1 MKRKHL
7 CDNLN
12 YEDNVGTNCLPITD
26 MLSCSTRGWNPSWQK
41 TQVLREREHFVSDI
55 SRSSSSSALFFS
67 EHPHPSPHPLVLQQI
82 LHDGQ
87 DAELLHRHALRL
99 PHDPVPSPHGRIVR
113 CRSLYEQLLL
123 PPERLYLLLSCMPKM
138 TRMLQASQSS
148 HNLFL
153 NFFTNLMLLN
163 TFIPLSLMVTL
174 EVSIFL
180 QVLLRGR
187 G

>member
-1 MKRKHL
+1 
-7 CDNLN
+7 
-12 YEDNVGTNCLPITD
+12 
-26 MLSCSTRGWNPSWQK
+26 
-41 TQVLREREHFVSDI
+41 
-55 SRSSSSSALFFS
+55 
-67 EHPHPSPHPLVLQQI
+67 
-82 LHDGQ
+82 
-87 DAELLHRHALRL
+87 
-99 PHDPVPSPHGRIVR
+99 
-113 CRSLYEQLLL
+113 
-123 PPERLYLLLSCMPKM
+123 MPKM